1 MNDTPELPQGL
12 RALERVFDA
21 IVWICR
27 VIAGVALVVMTVIF
41 GWLVFGRYVLND
53 TPTWVE
59 QYALLL
65 VMLIAFLG
73 AAVGVRENTHL
84 SVVAFR
90 TLVPARVRTL
100 FVIFSDLFMAV
111 FGALMLWYGALL
123 TQFKWNSLIPLIQIS
138 EGYRS
143 LPLTVAGGLILV
155 FPLGHLTR
163 VFLGR
168 DTRIDHI
175 E

>member
-1 MNDTPELPQGL
+1 MNDTPELLKSL

-21 IVWICR
+21 IVWLCR
-27 VIAGVALVVMTVIF
+27 VISGVALVVMTVIF

-59 QYALLL
+59 QYSLLL

-73 AAVGVRENTHL
+73 ASVGVRENTHL

-90 TLVPARVRTL
+90 GMVSTRVRTF
-100 FVIFSDLFMAV
+100 FVIVSDLLMAI
-111 FGALMLWYGALL
+111 FGGLMLWYGAKL
-123 TQFKWNSLIPLIQIS
+123 TIFKWSSLIPLIQIS

-155 FPLGHLTR
+155 FSLGHLTR

-168 DTRIDHI
+168 DKRVDHI